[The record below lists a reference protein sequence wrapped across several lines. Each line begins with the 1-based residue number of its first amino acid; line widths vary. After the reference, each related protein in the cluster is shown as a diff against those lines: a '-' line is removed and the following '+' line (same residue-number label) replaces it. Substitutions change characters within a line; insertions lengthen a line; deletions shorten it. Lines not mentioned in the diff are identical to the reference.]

1 MVPPTSHRVSRVP
14 CYSGYCLF
22 KRSFVYGAFTSYGRL
37 SQNRS
42 TKAFFRLCSP
52 LPQGTCTLVW
62 APPVSLAA
70 TSGIDVSFFSSGYLD
85 VSVPRVPPVWLCIY
99 HTVHEVCSCGFPH
112 SDIRGSM
119 LMCSSPRLFAAYHVL
134 LRPPVPGHP
143 PCALLRLTFYSLLV
157 STLYLLALIKF

>member
-1 MVPPTSHRVSRVP
+1 MSLGFRVP
-14 CYSGYCLF
+14 DSNLLWLTFPRHSTIRRLF
-22 KRSFVYGAFTSYGRL
+22 SRCDKTL
-37 SQNRS
+37 QP
-42 TKAFFRLCSP
+42 LC
-52 LPQGTCTLVW
+52 G
-62 APPVSLAA
+62 SLRIGLGFSHFARHYF
-70 TSGIDVSFFSSGYLD
+70 GNILFSSGYLD

-112 SDIRGSM
+112 SDIRGST